1 MRTNV
6 IPAEAAMKG
15 GTHSCRYAVCLL
27 FLLSIVGP
35 SAVAQTLSFSPPSLN
50 FGSRMVG
57 TRSAAQ
63 TVTLTVDAYPSLVI
77 TSVAIT
83 GANPAAFAIAP
94 GTTCTNGSTV
104 LPHSSCVIKVTFK
117 PGTVGPKSASVT
129 LTDNAPDTPQNIPL
143 TGSGLGA
150 AVQLS
155 PTSLNF
161 GNETVG
167 LSASRSVTLTNT
179 GNLSLSLTTV
189 ALTGPNSGVFH
200 IASGTTC
207 TNGSTVQPNSTC
219 VINVTFAPP
228 STGSKTASVS
238 LTDNSVGGPKSF
250 GLSGTGIAA
259 TVALKPG
266 SLKFGSL
273 LLGTSSS
280 AETVVLTNTGSGTL
294 SFTSVG
300 VTGAN
305 ASSFVLTP
313 SSTCTTGSTLPP
325 GSTCTLV
332 VTFAPKAIGPNSAK
346 VSLVDNS
353 LSGPKSLS
361 LSGTGLGPAVQL
373 SSTVVNFGSQAV
385 DSTNSTQV
393 TLTNAGNVTLS
404 LNSIAITGANASDF
418 FLAPGTTCPTTGG
431 TLGPGA
437 NCTIGIGFTPSD
449 NGSRSA
455 SVVINDDASGSPHT
469 ISLSGSGTAVPAQ
482 VSPTD
487 ISFGNLV
494 VGNTS
499 GTQTATLINNQTV
512 ATLNFTSPIALGGL
526 NPGDFT
532 IANTS
537 TCVFGTPVAA
547 NGGTCVVNL
556 AFTPTAPGNR
566 SASVTFTDD
575 ATNSPQVVNLTGN
588 GIAKVTVS
596 LQALNLG
603 SQALNTTSLPKSVT
617 LSNDETSAIGI
628 SNFSFVGDFALDP
641 TGTTCVLGQATL
653 GAGSSC
659 IVSVT
664 FRPTAIGTRGGLLT
678 IADDAGNQTVTLTGS
693 TPPRFAYATNFNDNT
708 ISLYTVN
715 PTTGQLRANGYLFS
729 SQIGPRSVAVAVD
742 PKGQFAYA
750 YVANFK
756 SANVS
761 AYAIDLAGGT
771 LTEVAGSPFAT
782 GNFPNSV
789 AVLPSI
795 NTNGDVTQEA
805 VYVVNLNSDNVSGY
819 TICLPTPQAVNAPAC
834 AVPNPLAPGTLVPM
848 ASSPFSTGAGPSGIS
863 IDPLGRF
870 AYVPNLL
877 DSSVSAYTIG
887 ADGTLTRTTPAT
899 FAAGTAPQSVVVD
912 PSGRFVYTANNT
924 SNDVSAFS
932 IVAASGNLTPIP
944 GSPFAAGTGANSLTI
959 DPSGQFVYV
968 ADGTA
973 GNISAYTIDPTSG
986 ALAQIV
992 NSPFPAGSLPRSVTV
1007 DPSGTFVYAPNL
1019 NSDNISVFK
1028 IDPAS
1033 GDLLSLGQMIARA
1046 GSSSFAF
1053 AAGATAVAYKPLLA
1067 YSANLYGNSVSAFT
1081 IDPTSGGLTAVSG
1094 SPFPTGATPQSVTA
1108 DPSGKFAYVASGG
1121 SSNNLAAYAIN
1132 ADGSLKALSGSPFS
1146 AGTVPH
1152 SVVVDPSGRFV
1163 YVANQNSGGISA
1175 YTLNP
1180 DGSLASIAGA
1190 SAGTGP
1196 ASLTI
1201 DPSGRFLYAANGTS
1215 NNISAFSIDPTSGAL
1230 TAVTN
1235 SPFAAGKSPN
1245 SVAVDPTGTFAFV
1258 TDGQDSNVTAYTL
1271 NPVTGALT
1279 QVPGSP
1285 FPAGTAP
1292 RSVTVEPSG
1301 KYVYT
1306 ANFGSDN
1313 FSAFAIDPTTGIL
1326 NPLASSPFPG
1336 ASQPDSIA
1344 VDPSGNFVYVANI
1357 GSNNISVYSLDPTTG
1372 NLSPTT
1378 PSSFP
1383 TDTGPISL
1391 AIIGKVH

>member
-1 MRTNV
+1 
-6 IPAEAAMKG
+6 MKR

-35 SAVAQTLSFSPPSLN
+35 SAVAQTLSFSPSSLN

-57 TRSAAQ
+57 TTSVAQ
-63 TVTLTVDAYPSLVI
+63 TVTLKVVASPSLVI

-83 GANPAAFAIAP
+83 GANPAAFAIAS

-104 LPHSSCVIKVTFK
+104 LPHSSCTINVAFK
-117 PGTVGPKSASVT
+117 PGVVGPKSASVT
-129 LTDNAPDTPQNIPL
+129 ITDNAPDTPQNIPL
-143 TGSGLGA
+143 TGTGLGA

-155 PTSLNF
+155 PTSLSF

-179 GNLSLSLTTV
+179 GNLNLSLTTV
-189 ALTGPNSGVFH
+189 ALKGTNIGAFH

-207 TNGSTVQPNSTC
+207 VNGSTVQPNSTC
-219 VINVTFAPP
+219 VFNVTFAPLA
-228 STGSKTASVS
+228 TGSKTASVS

-250 GLSGTGIAA
+250 SLNGTGIAA
-259 TVALKPG
+259 TVTLKPG

-300 VTGAN
+300 ITGTN

-313 SSTCTTGSTLPP
+313 SSTCTTGSTVPP
-325 GSTCTLV
+325 ASTCTLV
-332 VTFAPKAIGPNSAK
+332 VMFAPKSIGADSAK

-353 LSGPKSLS
+353 LSGPKSLT

-385 DSTNSTQV
+385 NSTSSTPV
-393 TLTNAGNVTLS
+393 TLTNTGNVTLS
-404 LNSIAITGANASDF
+404 LNSIGITGTNASDF
-418 FLAPGTTCPTTGG
+418 FLAPGTTCPATGG

-437 NCTIGIGFTPSD
+437 NCTIGVGFTPSATGSR
-449 NGSRSA
+449 NGSVA
-455 SVVINDDASGSPHT
+455 INDDAGGSPHT

-482 VSPTD
+482 VMPTD
-487 ISFGNLV
+487 LSFGNLA

-499 GTQTATLINNQTV
+499 GTQTAILLNNQTSL
-512 ATLNFTSPIALGGL
+512 ALNITSITPS
-526 NPGDFT
+526 GDFALAT
-532 IANTS
+532 PAM
-537 TCVFGTPVAA
+537 GTPCPTS
-547 NGGTCVVNL
+547 GGAIPPSGSCTFGVT
-556 AFTPTAPGNR
+556 FTPTAPGNR
-566 SASVTFTDD
+566 SGSITVVDD
-575 ATNSPQVVNLTGN
+575 ASNSPQVVNLTGN
-588 GIAKVTVS
+588 GIADVTVS
-596 LQALNLG
+596 PQALNLG
-603 SQALNTTSLPKSVT
+603 SQALNTTSLPKSVILT
-617 LSNDETSAIGI
+617 NNETSSIGI
-628 SNFSFVGDFALDP
+628 SNFTFAGDFALNP
-641 TGTTCVLGQATL
+641 VGTTCSLSIAL

-659 IVSVT
+659 SVSVT
-664 FRPTAIGTRGGLLT
+664 FTPTAIGTRGGSLT
-678 IADDAGNQTVTLTGS
+678 ITDDAGDQTVTLTGS

-715 PTTGQLRANGYLFS
+715 PATGQLRANGYLLS
-729 SQIGPRSVAVAVD
+729 TQTGPRSAAVVVD

-750 YVANFK
+750 YVANFTA
-756 SANVS
+756 ANVS
-761 AYAIDLAGGT
+761 AYAIDLAAGT
-771 LTEVAGSPFAT
+771 LAEVAGSPFTT
-782 GNFPNSV
+782 GGFPNSV

-795 NTNGDVTQEA
+795 NTNGDVTQES
-805 VYVVNLNSDNVSGY
+805 VYIVNFHDGNVSGY

-834 AVPNPLAPGTLVPM
+834 ANFSLPPGTLVPM
-848 ASSPFSTGAGPSGIS
+848 TSSPFSTGAGPSAIS

-870 AYVPNLL
+870 AYVTNLL
-877 DSSVSAYTIG
+877 ASSVSAYTIG
-887 ADGTLTRTTPAT
+887 ADGILTPTTPAT
-899 FAAGTAPQSVVVD
+899 FATGTSPQSVGVD

-924 SNDVSAFS
+924 SNDVSAYS
-932 IVAASGNLTPIP
+932 IAPGSGKLTPIP

-968 ADGTA
+968 SDGA
-973 GNISAYTIDPTSG
+973 SSNISAYAIDPTSG

-992 NSPFPAGSLPRSVTV
+992 NSPFPAGSSPRSVTV
-1007 DPSGTFVYAPNL
+1007 DPSGTFLYAPNL
-1019 NSDNISVFK
+1019 NSDNISVYK
-1028 IDPAS
+1028 IDPAN
-1033 GDLLSLGQMIARA
+1033 GDLTSLGQMIARK
-1046 GSSSFAF
+1046 GSSSIAF
-1053 AAGATAVAYKPLLA
+1053 AAGAAAVTYTPSLA
-1067 YSANLYGNSVSAFT
+1067 YSANLYGNSISAYT
-1081 IDPTSGGLTAVSG
+1081 IDPPSGGLTAVTG

-1108 DPSGKFAYVASGG
+1108 DPSGKFAYVASAGA
-1121 SSNNLAAYAIN
+1121 SNNLRAYTIN
-1132 ADGSLKALSGSPFS
+1132 PNGSLTATVPGSPFS
-1146 AGTVPH
+1146 AGKLPH

-1163 YVANQNSGGISA
+1163 YVANQNSSSISA

-1190 SAGTGP
+1190 STGAGP

-1201 DPSGRFLYAANGTS
+1201 DPSGRFLYAANGSS
-1215 NNISAFSIDPTSGAL
+1215 NDISAFTIDPTSGAL

-1235 SPFAAGKSPN
+1235 SPFAAGRTPN

-1258 TDGQDSNVTAYTL
+1258 ADGQDSGVTAYTV

-1313 FSAFAIDPTTGIL
+1313 LSAFMIDPTTGIL

-1336 ASQPDSIA
+1336 ASAPDSI
-1344 VDPSGNFVYVANI
+1344 VVEPSGNFVYVANI
-1357 GSNNISVYSLDPTTG
+1357 NSNNISVYSLDPITG
-1372 NLSPTT
+1372 NLSPTS
-1378 PSSFP
+1378 PASFP